1 MANIENKLKEIE
13 RRKADLVQEEK
24 ELLEAKKRE
33 ESQQAKLEKL
43 FSQSGY
49 ETPRAFVEA
58 LIEKFNIRFSGR
70 KKASAS
76 GKTRKRTKVTASVRD
91 SVKSALETRSKN
103 AVSKDTGISYVV
115 VSKIANGEYDHL

>member
-49 ETPRAFVEA
+49 DTPRAFVETRRRPPA
-58 LIEKFNIRFSGR
+58 RHESGPR
-70 KKASAS
+70 
-76 GKTRKRTKVTASVRD
+76 
-91 SVKSALETRSKN
+91 
-103 AVSKDTGISYVV
+103 
-115 VSKIANGEYDHL
+115 